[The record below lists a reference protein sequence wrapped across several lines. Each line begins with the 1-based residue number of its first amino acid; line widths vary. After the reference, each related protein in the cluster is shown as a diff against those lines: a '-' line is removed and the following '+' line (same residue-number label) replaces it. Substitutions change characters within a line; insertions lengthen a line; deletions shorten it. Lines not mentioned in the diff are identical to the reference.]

1 LKSIKCISPFC
12 DLAVRRL
19 AAAAA
24 ASLALCANAQDYP
37 SKPIRAIVPV
47 PAAGAIDLMVRGLG
61 ESLRARL
68 GQGFIVENRAGG
80 VMVIA
85 ANACKASAPDGYTL
99 CIFTQNA
106 VTLNPWLIKNLPYDP
121 LKDFEPVSLIGYQ
134 QQAFLISTAI
144 PVNSFKELIEYS
156 KKNPDKLNYG
166 SLGTGSG
173 SHLSMEW
180 LQNITGA
187 RWTHIPYSGSTP
199 VIQAVLGGQTHMF
212 QLTVASDVMGQVKA
226 GKMKALIV
234 PGDKRNAQL
243 PDTPTYAE
251 AGLPKLEALPWTGA
265 FMPAG
270 TPKPLIDR
278 MSREIGLLV
287 KTPEFQQKYLLLL
300 GFDGVGN
307 SADEFKAYLAKDIN
321 NQRALVDIA
330 GLKPQ

>member
-1 LKSIKCISPFC
+1 MNSGSFTSLCLK
-12 DLAVRRL
+12 AAL
-19 AAAAA
+19 AAAWI
-24 ASLALCANAQDYP
+24 ALCAPAPAQDYP
-37 SKPIRAIVPV
+37 NRPIRAILPV
-47 PAAGAIDLMVRGLG
+47 PPAGAIDLMVRAMGD
-61 ESLRARL
+61 SLRPRL
-68 GQGFIVENRAGG
+68 GQGFVVENRAGG

-85 ANACKASAPDGYTL
+85 ANACKASAPDGYTV

-134 QQAFLISTAI
+134 QQAFLISTSI
-144 PVNSFKELIEYS
+144 PVNSFRELIEYS

-180 LQNITGA
+180 LQNVTGI
-187 RWTHIPYSGSTP
+187 RWTHIPYAGSTP
-199 VIQAVLGGQTHMF
+199 VIQAVLGGHTHMF
-212 QLTVASDVMGQVKA
+212 QLTVASDVMAQVRA
-226 GKMKALIV
+226 GKMKALLV
-234 PGDKRNAQL
+234 PGERRNAQL

-251 AGLPKLEALPWTGA
+251 AGLPVLAALPWTGA
-265 FMPAG
+265 FVPAG

-278 MSREIGLLV
+278 LSREIAALV
-287 KTPEFQQKYLLLL
+287 KSPEFHQKYLFPL
-300 GFDGVGN
+300 GFDPVGN
-307 SADEFKAYLAKDIN
+307 SAEEFKAYLAKDIT